1 MYTDSHCHITDDSL
15 YERIDEVMEHI
26 INKQVTSLMIIC
38 CGKKEFDRAV
48 ELKKQYPF
56 IKIAFGWFPG
66 DAKDITEEHYTILKE
81 AIEAKNVDCVGEIGL
96 DYYWDTSFN
105 DIQKEVF
112 VRQIKIANEYN
123 LPISIHM
130 RDATKDTLDILREHS
145 KTKIIFHCFS
155 GSKETM
161 MECLKMN
168 AFISFAGPITFK
180 NARQAPECIAVCP
193 VDRILTET
201 DSPYLTPVPYRGKQ
215 NEPMYVE
222 YVAKKICELKAID
235 ETTLCSQIEEN
246 FSNLFQGR
254 I

>member
-15 YERIDEVMEHI
+15 YSRIDEIMENIHQKEVK
-26 INKQVTSLMIIC
+26 NVLIIC
-38 CGKKEFDRAV
+38 CGKKEYDRAV
-48 ELKKQYPF
+48 QLKQRYPF

-66 DAKDITEEHYTILKE
+66 DAKEIQEDHYQTLIQ
-81 AIEAKNVDCVGEIGL
+81 AIESKNVDCVGEIGL

-105 DIQKEVF
+105 EIQKEVF
-112 VRQIKIANEYN
+112 IRQIQIANEYN

-130 RDATKDTLDILREHS
+130 REATKDTLDILRQYA
-145 KTKIIFHCFS
+145 KTPIIFHCFS

-168 AFISFAGPITFK
+168 SFISFAGPITFK
-180 NARQAPECIAVCP
+180 NARQAPECIQVCP
-193 VDRILTET
+193 LDKMLTET

-222 YVAKKICELKAID
+222 FVAKKICELKEID
-235 ETTLCSQIEEN
+235 ETTLCSQIDKN
-246 FSNLFQGR
+246 FKKLF
-254 I
+254 